1 MDDSVRVVVV
11 YFSKT
16 ISPNRNTL
24 DSFVV
29 KREARHSFEDTPP
42 RPETKKIPS
51 KTSGKR
57 TQSSIE
63 DYMFKNMSSSSNKR
77 LKK

>member
-1 MDDSVRVVVV
+1 MDDSIGIVVV
-11 YFSKT
+11 YFSKN

-29 KREARHSFEDTPP
+29 KREAGHSFEEKSP
-42 RPETKKIPS
+42 RPETKKTPS

-63 DYMFKNMSSSSNKR
+63 DYMFKDMASSSKR